1 MGDQTEAALDTVP
14 HSCVQLASHRR
25 PRAMLHALLV
35 SVFSANMIVA
45 APTPLAGMAPHA
57 VVAAS
62 AAMLPPIG
70 LADSIVVEK
79 KAHMLTLFRDG
90 KPMRTY
96 LVALGGNPRGD
107 KLSAGDRRTPE
118 GMFYIDS
125 RQPNSKYH
133 LALHISY
140 PDAVHRA
147 RSLAAGVEPGGD
159 IMIHGL
165 PNGRRAVGAFHRTK
179 DWTNGCIALT
189 DEEIEEI
196 WGAVPVGTPVE
207 IKA

>member
-1 MGDQTEAALDTVP
+1 MGDQTEKALDSVP
-14 HSCVQLASHRR
+14 TSCIELVSHRR

-35 SVFSANMIVA
+35 SVFTANMIVA
-45 APTPLAGMAPHA
+45 APAPLAGMAPHA
-57 VVAAS
+57 VAAS
-62 AAMLPPIG
+62 ALPLPPIG

-118 GMFYIDS
+118 GVFYIDS
-125 RQPNSKYH
+125 RQPNSRYH

-147 RSLAAGVEPGGD
+147 RSLAAGFQPGGD

-165 PNGRRAVGAFHRTK
+165 PNGLGAAGATHRVN
-179 DWTNGCIALT
+179 DWTNGCVALT
-189 DEEIEEI
+189 DEEIEQI
-196 WGAVPVGTPVE
+196 WSAVPIGTPVQ
-207 IKA
+207 IKP

>member
-1 MGDQTEAALDTVP
+1 
-14 HSCVQLASHRR
+14 
-25 PRAMLHALLV
+25 MLHALLI

-57 VVAAS
+57 VVTS
-62 AAMLPPIG
+62 LTPLPPIG

-118 GMFYIDS
+118 GIFYIDS
-125 RQPNSKYH
+125 RQPNSRYH

-140 PDAVHRA
+140 PDAAHRA
-147 RSLAAGVEPGGD
+147 RSLAAGMAPGGD

-165 PNGRRAVGAFHRTK
+165 PNGPGAAGATHRVN
-179 DWTNGCIALT
+179 DWTNGCVALT
-189 DEEIEEI
+189 DEEIEQI
-196 WGAVPVGTPVE
+196 WSAVPIGTPVQ
-207 IKA
+207 IKP